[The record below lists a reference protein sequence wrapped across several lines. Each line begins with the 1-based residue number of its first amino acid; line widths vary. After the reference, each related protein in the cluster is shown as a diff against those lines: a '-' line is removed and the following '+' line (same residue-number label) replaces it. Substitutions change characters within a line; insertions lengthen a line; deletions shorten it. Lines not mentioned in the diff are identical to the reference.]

1 MPIEADGRAFE
12 RFSTALGRCDDAE
25 ALIRPFARKLDP
37 LLDGDP
43 LAWRSPAAYEAV
55 APGVFFGY
63 KPDAS
68 FPSPIRIETAPP
80 PPDVVEDGGH
90 DRIIRL
96 ERQPEA
102 HAGWLTLEVEEE
114 PALAGCFDRLE
125 VLLRGRAAPRPL
137 DFHVGI
143 IANFAD
149 RTHRT
154 IGPVPIRFEEQR
166 SRALIE
172 FDLASELAADAE
184 AVTALKLA
192 VFLPAGKM
200 RCLEIFDV
208 RCVGQFDD
216 A

>member
-1 MPIEADGRAFE
+1 MPTEADGRAFE
-12 RFSTALGRCDDAE
+12 RFSAALGRCDDAE

-63 KPDAS
+63 KPAAS

-90 DRIIRL
+90 DKIIRL

-102 HAGWLTLEVEEE
+102 HAGWLTLEVEDE

-143 IANFAD
+143 IANFVD
-149 RTHRT
+149 RTYRT
-154 IGPVPIRFEEQR
+154 IGPVPVRL
-166 SRALIE
+166 RASAARAA
-172 FDLASELAADAE
+172 FDPQAPCTPPPGCAEADA
-184 AVTALKLA
+184 
-192 VFLPAGKM
+192 
-200 RCLEIFDV
+200 R
-208 RCVGQFDD
+208 
-216 A
+216 